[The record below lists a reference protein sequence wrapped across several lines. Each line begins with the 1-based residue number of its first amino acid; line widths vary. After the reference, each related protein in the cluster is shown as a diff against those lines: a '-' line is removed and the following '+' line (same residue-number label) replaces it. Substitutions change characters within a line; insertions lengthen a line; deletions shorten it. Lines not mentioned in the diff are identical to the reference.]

1 MSKPL
6 TVSVETHGVSDP
18 KDWLGC
24 GVKSHHPDCLCDVVI
39 TTIAPVTIEN
49 GTADIFMGSEIAELR
64 GYCVPWTTT
73 KMLDYFTDVV
83 MFHDTWVDS
92 GLKKASANRT
102 DGRGKERTAW
112 DWKMTRAGV
121 RGALMN
127 TPKPKIRVVLAT
139 LGYTVDEFMCS
150 ATTGKFT
157 MTASQLDLFEERV
170 LAGVTNMAQL
180 GRDFNM
186 STDTARNLYKYWNIP
201 YTTVYTYN
209 GSKGNEVPRARI
221 KELILAG
228 YKPREVSDMLM
239 AEFGY
244 QVSRHTVSK
253 TKARYLKQLMPAPV
267 TELRT

>member
-1 MSKPL
+1 MSKPTL
-6 TVSVETHGVSDP
+6 VSLETHGVSDA

-24 GVKSHHPDCLCDVVI
+24 GVKSHHSDCLCDVVL
-39 TTIAPVTIEN
+39 TSIAPITIEN

-64 GYCVPWTTT
+64 GYCVPWTNN

-92 GLKKASANRT
+92 GLKKITENKTA
-102 DGRGKERTAW
+102 GRGSEFTAW
-112 DWKMTRAGV
+112 NWKMIRAGV
-121 RGALMN
+121 KGALMN
-127 TPKPKIRVVLAT
+127 EPKPKIRVVLAT
-139 LGYTVDEFMCS
+139 LGYTVDEFICS

-186 STDTARNLYKYWNIP
+186 PTDTAKNLYKYWNIP

-228 YKPREVSDMLM
+228 YKPSEVSRMLM
-239 AEFGY
+239 DELGY

-253 TKARYLKQLMPAPV
+253 TKARYLKQISNEKGA
-267 TELRT
+267 